1 MPLTDQAS
9 TGREILIVE
18 DDPYFRRSIGEAIRQ
33 LGVTANV
40 HEVST
45 GNAALDFFHHTKA
58 RVDVALV
65 DLGLPDMDGLEVIRA
80 VHHRFPDSPIL
91 VISVVS
97 SERRVIDSVRAGAI
111 GYILK
116 DDPTISI
123 MRAIEQILDGNYP
136 ISPKIARYLF
146 KLAGR
151 SATTGA
157 SEIPRL
163 TPQETALLTLIAAG
177 KSYRE
182 AADHMG
188 VTLSTIQSYIR
199 NLYRKLGAHSQVQ
212 AVSRARENGLL

>member
-1 MPLTDQAS
+1 MPLTEHAS
-9 TGREILIVE
+9 TIREILIVE

-33 LGVTANV
+33 LGVAANI

-45 GNAALDFFHHTKA
+45 GNEALGFLRNADA
-58 RVDVALV
+58 QVDVALV
-65 DLGLPDMDGLEVIRA
+65 DLGLPDIDGLEVIRA
-80 VHHRFPDSPIL
+80 IHHRFPNSPIL

-116 DDPTISI
+116 GDSTISI
-123 MRAIEQILDGNYP
+123 MRAIEQILNGNYP

-146 KLAGR
+146 KLAG
-151 SATTGA
+151 STTMPGA
-157 SEIPRL
+157 SAIPSL
-163 TPQETALLTLIAAG
+163 THQETALLTLIAAG

-182 AADHMG
+182 AAEHMG